1 MINLFRRRQ
10 TPASYLAALIQS
22 PMAIDAGPLAAHI
35 AEVQSLVGMPAG
47 EVEQQRPYQI
57 DNRTAVIDCA
67 GPVAPRVPTW
77 AAFWG
82 VPILGLAEL
91 SSAIKT
97 AQQDPEVDNIQL
109 AIDSPGG
116 SIVSLEDTA
125 LAIKGSIKPIQAYVY
140 GQCCSA
146 AYWLASACAGISAAS
161 GSTIGSIGTII
172 STIDM
177 SGMYQQA
184 GLTVEVFAS
193 GPLKGM
199 GTPGTSLSETQRAHI
214 QSMVDATAQRFFSA
228 VREYRQSNL
237 RNPDETGAFSGA
249 AWTAEMALEMGL
261 IDRLTTPATAPIE
274 AVKEVDMNQ
283 DNETAQL
290 REELAKTK
298 AALAEVE
305 RASALAARVAMIDAA
320 IANGRMVPA
329 MRESAIQLAA
339 SVTDVSALAS
349 FIGAMP
355 VFDGAARGRSVPEQ
369 STESSAREKLDSIA
383 TKIAADLRIS
393 KGSAVLIAYKQHPDL
408 YAAAREEAE

>member
-10 TPASYLAALIQS
+10 TPASYLAAMIQS
-22 PMAIDAGPLAAHI
+22 PMAIDAAPLAAHI
-35 AEVQSLVGMPAG
+35 AEVQSLIGMPAG
-47 EVEQQRPYQI
+47 EVEAQRPYQI
-57 DNRTAVIDCA
+57 SHRTAVIDCA

-91 SSAIKT
+91 LGAIK
-97 AQQDPEVDNIQL
+97 AAHADPEVDDIEL

-125 LAIKGSIKPIQAYVY
+125 RAIKGSAKPIHAYVY

-146 AYWLASACAGISAAS
+146 AYWLASACAGIQAAS

-177 SGMYQQA
+177 SGMYEKA
-184 GLTVEVFAS
+184 GLRSEVFSS

-199 GTPGTSLSETQRAHI
+199 GTPGTSLSEAQRAHI
-214 QSMVDATAQRFFSA
+214 QGMVDATAQRFFAA
-228 VREYRQSNL
+228 VREYRQFDL
-237 RNPDETGAFSGA
+237 KNPDETGAFSGA
-249 AWTAEMALEMGL
+249 AWTAEQALDMGL
-261 IDRLTTPATAPIE
+261 IDQLMNPATARAE
-274 AVKEVDMNQ
+274 AVKEVDMTQ

-290 REELAKTK
+290 REELAKAK
-298 AALAEVE
+298 AALAESE

-349 FIGAMP
+349 FIGSMP
-355 VFDGAARGRSVPEQ
+355 VFDGAARGRSVSDQ
-369 STESSAREKLDSIA
+369 ITGSSAREKLDSIA
-383 TKIAADLRIS
+383 TKIAADLRIT
-393 KGSAVLIAYKQHPDL
+393 KGSAVLIAYKQHPEL